1 MRTVHELTTDELN
14 ELREAYF
21 DQLKDIG
28 EEEELNDPEDIPISN
43 VIVHYEGTYFID
55 EDFFCNENK

>member
-14 ELREAYF
+14 ELRESYF

-28 EEEELNDPEDIPISN
+28 EEEELNNPEDIPISN
-43 VIVHYEGTYFID
+43 VIFHYEGTYFID
-55 EDFFCNENK
+55 EDFFCNEYK